1 MTALKIRKLPWSF
14 GPDTPFQWN
23 PANPL
28 FGLGMNTLSFLGPP
42 FERYIVLAVR
52 EAMREIADPAVRE
65 EADAFVQQEGL
76 HAAAHRRHVN
86 ALVAQY
92 PGLSEVSDELDR
104 SYDALLRTQ
113 PLHYHL
119 AYIADIEA
127 TFTPLFS
134 MFFAHKATMFDNGD
148 PRVAPLFLWHFTE
161 EIEHRASAQ
170 ILYDAVVKSPWY
182 RLRVSRR
189 VFAHMAEC
197 ANVCGRGFNRHVPRE
212 IRLADAMEDATL
224 SPVGMARRMLARS
237 GADAAMPAAV
247 PGPAA
252 REIATLLFR
261 LLRSQ
266 TPWHQQVDEPVPPF
280 ADEWLAAYDAGR
292 DVVDWYAHPEETR
305 CPT

>member
-14 GPDTPFQWN
+14 GADTPFQWN

-42 FERYIVLAVR
+42 FERYIVLATR
-52 EAMREIADPAVRE
+52 EAMREIEDPAVRE
-65 EADAFVQQEGL
+65 EADAFLQQEGL

-86 ALVAQY
+86 ALVLQY
-92 PGLSEVSDELDR
+92 PGLAEVSAELDR
-104 SYDALLRTQ
+104 SFEELLRTE

-170 ILYDAVVKSPWY
+170 IIYDAVVKNPWY

-212 IRLADAMEDATL
+212 VRLVDGMEDATL
-224 SPVGMARRMLARS
+224 SPVGMVRRMLSRKQT
-237 GADAAMPAAV
+237 GATASPAVA
-247 PGPAA
+247 GPSA
-252 REIATLLFR
+252 RELAILLFR

-266 TPWHQQVDEPVPPF
+266 TPWHRQVDEPVPAF
-280 ADEWLAAYDAGR
+280 ADAWLAAYDAGR
-292 DVVDWYAHPEETR
+292 DVVDWYR
-305 CPT
+305 

>member
-1 MTALKIRKLPWSF
+1 MTALKIRKLPWQFDAS
-14 GPDTPFQWN
+14 TPFQWN
-23 PANPL
+23 PANPA

-52 EAMREIADPAVRE
+52 EAMREIEDPAVKA
-65 EADAFVQQEGL
+65 EADAFLQQEGL

-86 ALVAQY
+86 ALVEQY
-92 PGLSEVSDELDR
+92 PGLAEISEELDR
-104 SYDALLRTQ
+104 SYDALLRTE

-170 ILYDAVVKSPWY
+170 ILYDAVVKNPWY

-189 VFAHMAEC
+189 VFAHMADC
-197 ANVCGRGFNRHVPRE
+197 ANACGRGFNRHVPKE
-212 IRLADAMEDATL
+212 VRLVDAMEDATL
-224 SPVGMARRMLARS
+224 SPVGMVRRMLSRKD
-237 GADAAMPAAV
+237 ADATVAPSVAT
-247 PGPAA
+247 PSG
-252 REIATLLFR
+252 RELAGLLFR

-266 TPWHQQVDEPVPPF
+266 TPWHRQADEPVPAF
-280 ADEWLAAYDAGR
+280 ADEWLTAYDAGR
-292 DVVDWYAHPEETR
+292 NVVDWYAS
-305 CPT
+305 